1 MDVLIVCTLSTGK
14 AHGGQK
20 KELNPMELGLQM
32 VVSHHICTETEAG
45 SCVRITNALNF

>member
-1 MDVLIVCTLSTGK
+1 MDVLHVCTVSRGK

-20 KELNPMELGLQM
+20 KVLNPMELGLQM
-32 VVSHHICTETEAG
+32 VVSHHICSETEPG

>member
-1 MDVLIVCTLSTGK
+1 MFCLSVHYLQAK
-14 AHGGQK
+14 FMEARK